1 MTSGNVRLTGRDA
14 DDAAGPEGA
23 GDGQARKGWRWRPV
37 AAWTAAGVAA
47 YAILLQISYGGRI
60 DSDGA
65 NSALQAWDLIHGHLL
80 LHGWLFG
87 DATFY
92 TFELPVNGV
101 AQLLFGLGPRAAHVA
116 SAAVYFVIVALAVAL
131 AASDSR
137 GTARVTRG
145 AVTVTVLAVP
155 LLTMATLWALI
166 EEPDHPGTAAFM
178 LASALLTDRCRGRWF
193 TAPLVGLLL
202 LAGQIG
208 DATVLYVGVPA
219 ITAAC
224 LYRTLAARRLRSADA
239 AVALAAI
246 ASVPL
251 ASAIR
256 ALEVHLGGYLE
267 VAPPTRIAPLRQWP
281 GHVPVTWLVIRFL
294 FGAVQRPDTTLG
306 VLGAGLGAACLA
318 AGIAGLARVA
328 WTWRRATAAEQVLA
342 LIIVINIGAFLAGR
356 PGQSGAHEIPAVL
369 PCAAVLAARLVPAE
383 IAGRLRGLAAV
394 AVAAALALVPLLA
407 AASRPHA
414 GPALG
419 PAPGDGGTA
428 PTKVLTDWLRS
439 HGYTYGLSSYW
450 SSSVI
455 TLQSGG
461 DVSVR
466 AVTAEPQG
474 TGSALKWQVR
484 APYWEANA
492 LWYDPAL
499 HNATF
504 VIAYRGG
511 EYSAATYERAF
522 GMPSAIHPVG
532 STWLVMD
539 YPSNLLSRLLPR
551 LPMGVG
557 PKS

>member
-1 MTSGNVRLTGRDA
+1 M
-14 DDAAGPEGA
+14 AGLLL
-23 GDGQARKGWRWRPV
+23 
-37 AAWTAAGVAA
+37 

-65 NSALQAWDLIHGHLL
+65 NSALQAWDLIHGHVL

-116 SAAVYFVIVALAVAL
+116 SAAVYLVVVALAVAL
-131 AASDSR
+131 AASGSR
-137 GTARVTRG
+137 GAARVARS
-145 AVTVTVLAVP
+145 AVTVTVMAVP
-155 LLTMATLWALI
+155 MLTMLTVWALI

-178 LASALLTDRCRGRWF
+178 LAAALLMDRCRGRGL

-202 LAGQIG
+202 LAGELG

-219 ITAAC
+219 VVLTC
-224 LYRTLAARRLRSADA
+224 LYRMLAARRLRSADA
-239 AVALAAI
+239 ALALAAV

-251 ASAIR
+251 TSAIR
-256 ALEVHLGGYLE
+256 ALEVHFGGYLE
-267 VAPPTRIAPLRQWP
+267 VAPTTRISHLAQWP
-281 GHVPVTWLVIRFL
+281 GHVPVVWLVIRFL
-294 FGAVQRPDTTLG
+294 FGAVPRPDTTLG
-306 VLGAGLGAACLA
+306 AFGAGLGMLCLA

-342 LIIVINIGAFLAGR
+342 LIIVFNIGAYLAVR
-356 PGQSGAHEIPAVL
+356 PGPSGTHEIPAVL

-383 IAGRLRGLAAV
+383 IAGRLRGYAAV

-419 PAPGDGGTA
+419 PAPGNGGTA
-428 PTKVLTDWLRS
+428 PTKPLADWLQS

-450 SSSVI
+450 SSSVL

-461 DVSVR
+461 DLSVR
-466 AVTAEPQG
+466 SVTLEPQG
-474 TGSALKWQVR
+474 TGRDLKWQVR

-504 VIAYRGG
+504 VVAYRGG
-511 EYSAATYERAF
+511 KYSVATYERAF

-532 STWLVMD
+532 KDWLVMD
-539 YPSNLLSRLLPR
+539 YQSNLLSRLLPR
-551 LPMGVG
+551 MPVGVG